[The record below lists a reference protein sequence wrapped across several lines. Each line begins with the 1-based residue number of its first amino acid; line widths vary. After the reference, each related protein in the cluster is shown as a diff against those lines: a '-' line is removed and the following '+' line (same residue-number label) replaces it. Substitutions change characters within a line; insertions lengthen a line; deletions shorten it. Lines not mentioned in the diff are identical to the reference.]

1 MKKIKLIRICSR
13 RSEGRYEQGTWI
25 KGGSPDLGLGEGEGA
40 KHHCTASK
48 QGKQHFSISNRRNKW

>member
-1 MKKIKLIRICSR
+1 MFSC

-48 QGKQHFSISNRRNKW
+48 QGKQHFSISNQGNQR